1 MSGQIRLRVRF
12 GLLASPWLEYL
23 MLPPEELEELAKPAG
38 WEIARVLD
46 GDGPLYSVVLEKL

>member
-1 MSGQIRLRVRF
+1 
-12 GLLASPWLEYL
+12 
-23 MLPPEELEELAKPAG
+23 MLPPDELEELARPAG